1 MSCIESVLNWRTNL
15 VCLRYCFLRI
25 CYYYFSPKDA
35 FRFGPRKSWVCV
47 RKAASGVSANLGIL
61 RGVGW
66 VVCVWRER
74 VRDLTNTFPEFI
86 RRFFIARS
94 FHGGRTTVVSS
105 ARMPRRHYFLR
116 CRATAQYAQ
125 PGVLRLVDPRS
136 TKICL
141 WTNSM
146 PAARVAKCAAVQDTG
161 YTHCERFSL
170 VLVKESAITLTTVI
184 KYARS

>member
-1 MSCIESVLNWRTNL
+1 MHFVSVQEKVGL
-15 VCLRYCFLRI
+15 
-25 CYYYFSPKDA
+25 
-35 FRFGPRKSWVCV
+35 CV

-66 VVCVWRER
+66 VVCVWRVRER

-116 CRATAQYAQ
+116 WRATAQYAQ